1 MGNCSTSKINEVLL
15 GIDVKDSIMEISDV
29 LLKLYDIYDTLNK
42 GQKEK
47 YDMLNKRVLGEN
59 SGFGKA
65 GK

>member
-29 LLKLYDIYDTLNK
+29 LLKLYDIYDSLSK

-47 YDMLNKRVLGEN
+47 YDMLNKKVLREN